1 MRKSIL
7 IFLSIA
13 SVANAQTINK
23 YPDER
28 SEATASTQSGFAPQ
42 VFLAGTTSEE
52 LRIPYLETEQS
63 TRTLTGVLS
72 QDLLSAQTDTLSH
85 KDSLAL
91 LETRSSLKSGVFS
104 LLIPGTGQIYNG
116 GTGNYIKAAGFL
128 AIEAAAIA
136 VNIIWT
142 NKGNNQT
149 TFFQNY
155 ADANFSVLRYAE
167 WIKLNFSV
175 WDPSADDG
183 TINLVNEMFV
193 DNGPAPWQKVDFER
207 LNEVESILG
216 QTSAGQFF
224 AHNLAEHGTQD
235 YYEII
240 GKYPQFREGWN
251 PNAATDNVNVT
262 YDQLKYDLEVAQ
274 DNYYMDQ
281 RGKANNLYSVAG
293 TALGVVIANHFLSAI
308 EAAIWAHGH
317 NKLIETSVGVS
328 PLPQGLGY
336 QTQLNLTVN
345 F

>member
-1 MRKSIL
+1 M
-7 IFLSIA
+7 FA
-13 SVANAQTINK
+13 AMAANAQTKITDLNA
-23 YPDER
+23 E
-28 SEATASTQSGFAPQ
+28 SWMLEVTQSGVPR
-42 VFLAGTTSEE
+42 LAFTTRATNEE
-52 LRIPYLETEQS
+52 VRIPCLQTEQS
-63 TRTLTGVLS
+63 PGKLTGVLS
-72 QDLLSAQTDTLSH
+72 QDLFSAQPGTLSH

-91 LETRSSLKSGVFS
+91 LDTRSSLKVGLFS
-104 LLIPGTGQIYNG
+104 LLIPGAGQVYNG
-116 GTGNYIKAAGFL
+116 GDGNYFKAAGFL
-128 AIEAAAIA
+128 AIEAAAIT
-136 VNIIWT
+136 VGIIWT
-142 NKGNNQT
+142 NKGNTQT

-175 WDPSADDG
+175 WDPNADDG
-183 TINLVNEMFV
+183 TLKLVNEMFL
-193 DNGPAPWQKVDFER
+193 DNGSAPWQKVDFER
-207 LNEVESILG
+207 LNEVEDILG
-216 QTSAGQFF
+216 QTSAGEFF

-328 PLPQGLGY
+328 PVPSPVSGY
-336 QTQLNLTVN
+336 QTQLKLAVL